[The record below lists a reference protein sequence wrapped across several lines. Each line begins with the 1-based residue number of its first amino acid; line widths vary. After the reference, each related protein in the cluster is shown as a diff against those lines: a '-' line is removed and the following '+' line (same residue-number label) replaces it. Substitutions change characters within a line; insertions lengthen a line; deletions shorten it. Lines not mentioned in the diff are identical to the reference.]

1 MNYCYDYFPFI
12 CSSATGP
19 PGIATPAIA
28 GPIAIDKIEYILL
41 MTDGVYKTIESLT
54 DPPTTDPNPKLLQ
67 LIKEAENKQLPLKD
81 IATVVLDR
89 IRLSHEEVYYNN
101 GVDDPRSTLAVQ
113 CRKRDDMTLLVLHL

>member
-1 MNYCYDYFPFI
+1 MNYCHDPFLLI

-28 GPIAIDKIEYILL
+28 GPIPMDKIEYILL

-81 IATVVLDR
+81 IAAVVLDR
-89 IRLSHEEVYYNN
+89 IKLLHEEVYYNN

>member
-1 MNYCYDYFPFI
+1 M
-12 CSSATGP
+12 
-19 PGIATPAIA
+19 
-28 GPIAIDKIEYILL
+28 DKIEYILL

-81 IATVVLDR
+81 IAAVVLDR
-89 IRLSHEEVYYNN
+89 IKLLHEEVYYNN